1 MGGSKAPDK
10 FGSRRS
16 DRIIVV
22 AIVGSLMLV
31 ALGAYGIISS
41 VVGSGAPV
49 LAYRIAFS
57 STRNG
62 KENIYVLNRDDSTD
76 MLTSGDVMDLD
87 PAWSPDGKSLAFA
100 RGGAI
105 GLWDDTG
112 VRRLSDIG
120 GASSPHWSP
129 DGQQI
134 AYTNMVY
141 RTPNLGLIWIMGA
154 DGANQHPI
162 FNSADPNAKPPGC
175 FGVFVA
181 GWYPGGDRLLY
192 RGTLANG
199 SLAICSAKPDGSDVK
214 ILAGDS
220 SGASGVYA
228 PALSPDGT
236 KIAFVSNRDGSA
248 RIYIMNADGSGQKIL
263 IADSGNDGEP
273 AWSPDGLWIAF
284 TSDRDRHSHLYMV
297 HPDGTSLTQL
307 TSGNSEDKS
316 PAWAPNLQQG
326 PVASGSM
333 AHESPTG

>member
-1 MGGSKAPDK
+1 MTGSVAPGK

-22 AIVGSLMLV
+22 SIVGSLMLV
-31 ALGAYGIISS
+31 ALGAYGIVSS
-41 VVGSGAPV
+41 VMGSGAPV

-62 KENIYVLNRDDSTD
+62 KDNIYVLNRDDSTD

-87 PAWSPDGKSLAFA
+87 PAWSPDGKRLAFA

-105 GLWDDTG
+105 GLWADTG
-112 VRRLSDIG
+112 VTRASDVG
-120 GASSPHWSP
+120 GALSPHWSP

-141 RTPNLGLIWIMGA
+141 RVPNLGLIWIMGA
-154 DGANQHPI
+154 DGTNQHPI
-162 FNSADPNAKPPGC
+162 FNSSDPNSKPPDC
-175 FGVFVA
+175 FGVFVG
-181 GWYPGGDRLLY
+181 GWYPGGDRVLY
-192 RGTLANG
+192 RGSLANG
-199 SLAICSAKPDGSDVK
+199 SLAICSAKTDGSDVK

-220 SGASGVYA
+220 SGAYEVFV

-236 KIAFVSNRDGSA
+236 KIAFASNRDGGMKL
-248 RIYIMNADGSGQKIL
+248 YIMNADGSDQKIL
-263 IADSGNDGEP
+263 MADSGNDGEP

-297 HPDGTSLTQL
+297 HPDGTGLTQL

-316 PAWAPNLQQG
+316 PAWAPNQQ
-326 PVASGSM
+326 PSPIDSGSV
-333 AHESPTG
+333 SPSPIG

>member
-1 MGGSKAPDK
+1 MTGSKAPGK

-16 DRIIVV
+16 DRIIVA
-22 AIVGSLMLV
+22 AIVASLILV
-31 ALGAYGIISS
+31 ALGVYGIVSS
-41 VVGSGAPV
+41 VLGSGAPV

-62 KENIYVLNRDDSTD
+62 KENIYVLNRDASTD
-76 MLTSGDVMDLD
+76 MLTSGDAKDQA
-87 PAWSPDGKSLAFA
+87 PSWSPDGKSLAFA

-105 GLWDDTG
+105 GSWDATG

-134 AYTNMVY
+134 AYS
-141 RTPNLGLIWIMGA
+141 NLIYAPSDRLGFTWLMGA
-154 DGANQHPI
+154 DGSNQHPI
-162 FNSADPNAKPPGC
+162 FVSADTDAKPPDC
-175 FGVFVA
+175 FGGFVG
-181 GWYPGGDRLLY
+181 GWYPGGDRILY
-192 RGTLANG
+192 RGTRANG
-199 SLAICSAKPDGSDVK
+199 SLVICSAKPDGSDVK

-236 KIAFVSNRDGSA
+236 KIAFVSNRNGSA
-248 RIYIMNADGSGQKIL
+248 RMYIMNADGSDQNML

-284 TSDRDRHSHLYMV
+284 TSDRDGHSHLYMI
-297 HPDGTSLTQL
+297 HPDGTGLTQL

-316 PAWAPNLQQG
+316 PAWAPN
-326 PVASGSM
+326 
-333 AHESPTG
+333 

>member
-1 MGGSKAPDK
+1 MTESVAPGK

-16 DRIIVV
+16 DRIIVA
-22 AIVGSLMLV
+22 AIVGSLILV
-31 ALGAYGIISS
+31 ALGAYGIVSS
-41 VVGSGAPV
+41 VMGSGAPV

-76 MLTSGDVMDLD
+76 MLTSGNVMDLD
-87 PAWSPDGKSLAFA
+87 PAWSPDGKRLAFA

-112 VRRLSDIG
+112 TSQLSEIG

-134 AYTNMVY
+134 AYS
-141 RTPNLGLIWIMGA
+141 NLIYGPSDRLGFIWLMGA
-154 DGANQHPI
+154 DGSNQHPI
-162 FNSADPNAKPPGC
+162 FDSADPNAKPPDC
-175 FGVFVA
+175 FGGFVG
-181 GWYPGGDRLLY
+181 GWYPEGDRILY

-199 SLAICSAKPDGSDVK
+199 SLVICSAKTDGSDVK

-220 SGASGVYA
+220 NGAYEVWV

-236 KIAFVSNRDGSA
+236 KIAFASNRDGST
-248 RIYIMNADGSGQKIL
+248 RIYVMNADGSDQKTL
-263 IADSGNDGEP
+263 IADSGSDGEP

-284 TSDRDRHSHLYMV
+284 TSDRDGHSHLYMS
-297 HPDGTSLTQL
+297 HPDGTGLTQL
-307 TSGNSEDKS
+307 TAGNSQDRT
-316 PAWAPNLQQG
+316 PAWAPN
-326 PVASGSM
+326 
-333 AHESPTG
+333 

>member
-1 MGGSKAPDK
+1 MTESETPGK

-31 ALGAYGIISS
+31 ALGAYGIVSS
-41 VVGSGAPV
+41 MVGSGAPV

-76 MLTSGDVMDLD
+76 MLTSGDAKDEY

-105 GLWDDTG
+105 GLWDDAG

-120 GASSPHWSP
+120 DASTPHWSP

-134 AYTNMVY
+134 AYSNGIF

-162 FNSADPNAKPPGC
+162 FSSSDPNAKKPDC
-175 FGVFVA
+175 FGVFV
-181 GWYPGGDRLLY
+181 GSWYPGGERIIY

-199 SLAICSAKPDGSDVK
+199 SLAVCSAKTDGSDVK

-248 RIYIMNADGSGQKIL
+248 RMYIMNADGSDQKML
-263 IADSGNDGEP
+263 IADSANDGEP

-284 TSDRDRHSHLYMV
+284 TSDRDGHSHLYMI
-297 HPDGTSLTQL
+297 HPDGTGLTQL

-316 PAWAPNLQQG
+316 PAWAPN
-326 PVASGSM
+326 
-333 AHESPTG
+333 